1 MKKKFK
7 RKGRRCENGWKK
19 ERISFETELYVSE
32 ELKRIKE
39 IESKMGTIFS
49 IENLSMNEIKTY
61 IKHLQEIRREYV
73 DLLIKI
79 EKHLV
84 AGADNS

>member
-1 MKKKFK
+1 MD
-7 RKGRRCENGWKK
+7 EKK
-19 ERISFETELYVSE
+19 ERISLETELYVSK
-32 ELKRIKE
+32 ELKEIRK
-39 IESKMGTIFS
+39 IESKMGAIFS

-79 EKHLV
+79 EKHLI

>member
-1 MKKKFK
+1 MN
-7 RKGRRCENGWKK
+7 EKK

-49 IENLSMNEIKTY
+49 IGNLSMNEIKTY
-61 IKHLQEIRREYV
+61 IKHLQEIRREYM

>member
-1 MKKKFK
+1 MD
-7 RKGRRCENGWKK
+7 EKK
-19 ERISFETELYVSE
+19 EKISLETELYVSK
-32 ELKRIKE
+32 ELTEIIKV
-39 IESKMGTIFS
+39 ESKMGVIFS
-49 IENLSMNEIKTY
+49 IENLSMNEIKAY

-79 EKHLV
+79 EKHLI

>member
-1 MKKKFK
+1 MD
-7 RKGRRCENGWKK
+7 EKK
-19 ERISFETELYVSE
+19 ERISLETELYVSE

-39 IESKMGTIFS
+39 IESKMGAIFS
-49 IENLSMNEIKTY
+49 IENLSMNEIKAY

-79 EKHLV
+79 EKHLI

>member
-1 MKKKFK
+1 MN
-7 RKGRRCENGWKK
+7 EKK

-79 EKHLV
+79 EKHLI

>member
-1 MKKKFK
+1 
-7 RKGRRCENGWKK
+7 
-19 ERISFETELYVSE
+19 
-32 ELKRIKE
+32 
-39 IESKMGTIFS
+39 MGTIFS

-61 IKHLQEIRREYV
+61 IKHLQEIRREYL

-79 EKHLV
+79 EKHLI

>member
-1 MKKKFK
+1 MD
-7 RKGRRCENGWKK
+7 EKK
-19 ERISFETELYVSE
+19 ERISLETELYVSE

-39 IESKMGTIFS
+39 IESKMGAIFS
-49 IENLSMNEIKTY
+49 IENLSMNEIKAY

-79 EKHLV
+79 EKHLI
-84 AGADNS
+84 AGADNIS

>member
-1 MKKKFK
+1 MN
-7 RKGRRCENGWKK
+7 EKK

-32 ELKRIKE
+32 ELKRIKK

-84 AGADNS
+84 AGANNS

>member
-1 MKKKFK
+1 MD
-7 RKGRRCENGWKK
+7 EKK

-39 IESKMGTIFS
+39 IESKMGAIFS
-49 IENLSMNEIKTY
+49 IENLSMNEIKVY
-61 IKHLQEIRREYV
+61 VKHLQEIRREYV

-79 EKHLV
+79 EKHLI
-84 AGADNS
+84 AGADNIS

>member
-1 MKKKFK
+1 MD
-7 RKGRRCENGWKK
+7 EKK
-19 ERISFETELYVSE
+19 ERISLETELYVSK
-32 ELKRIKE
+32 ELKEIRK
-39 IESKMGTIFS
+39 IESKMGAIFL
-49 IENLSMNEIKTY
+49 IENLSINEIKAY

-84 AGADNS
+84 AGADDIS

>member
-1 MKKKFK
+1 MK
-7 RKGRRCENGWKK
+7 KK

-61 IKHLQEIRREYV
+61 IKHLQEIRREYM

>member
-1 MKKKFK
+1 MN
-7 RKGRRCENGWKK
+7 EKK

-39 IESKMGTIFS
+39 IENKMGTIFS

-61 IKHLQEIRREYV
+61 IKYLQEIRREYV

-79 EKHLV
+79 EKNLV

>member
-1 MKKKFK
+1 MD
-7 RKGRRCENGWKK
+7 EKK

-84 AGADNS
+84 SVADNS